1 MPDFER
7 LALFKRRTNDGEAVW
22 VATELEK
29 AWLHG
34 CSQPHVW
41 LLDGSTAV
49 MPPAEPK
56 RLKKGTGKIT
66 AMERK
71 STK

>member
-29 AWLHG
+29 AWLYG
-34 CSQPHVW
+34 CP
-41 LLDGSTAV
+41 AV

-56 RLKKGTGKIT
+56 PLKKGTGKIT
-66 AMERK
+66 AVERK
-71 STK
+71 AAK